1 MSIMGDARKR
11 AHREQAGRNRA
22 PPRKPPPQKDNPEP
36 PPAVETFTAA
46 DLMKMELP
54 EPQYAVD
61 GVIQQGFNI
70 LAGKPKLG
78 KSWMA
83 LNIAIAV
90 STGGCAFG
98 SIVVEQGDVLYLALE
113 DTKRRLQDRL
123 NKLLRSQDAAAPE
136 RLTLATH
143 WPRQDKGGLAAVE
156 HWLTERKGARLVIV
170 DTWPRYKPRTL
181 VRGGNDYETDYAHAG
196 ELKAVADKAGVSTLA
211 LAHCRKMG
219 AADPVEEIM
228 GTMGLSGAADG
239 LLVLRR
245 ERGQHDAALHITGRD
260 LDDRELALKWDA
272 GFALWSILGDA
283 DEHRLSKE
291 RAEVV
296 ALLRKAGRPMKT
308 PEIIP
313 LLEGRRAGTVR
324 KMLWEMATAGQIQSL
339 GSGYF
344 TLASNSG
351 NTPHSGN
358 SGNTGNSLPRLLVT
372 AVTDDPQ
379 DGNTPGDADDDTQ
392 TTFPE

>member
-1 MSIMGDARKR
+1 MTDAERRQYTLNKFGGGRDGD
-11 AHREQAGRNRA
+11 
-22 PPRKPPPQKDNPEP
+22 PEP
-36 PPAVETFTAA
+36 PPLVETFTAA
-46 DLMKMELP
+46 DLMQMELP
-54 EPQYAVD
+54 EPQFAVD
-61 GVIQQGFNI
+61 GIVQEGFNI

-83 LNIAIAV
+83 LNIALAV
-90 STGGCAFG
+90 STGGTAFG
-98 SIVVEQGDVLYLALE
+98 SIAVKQGDVLYLALE

-123 NKLLRSQDAAAPE
+123 NKLLQSQDAAAPE

-156 HWLTERKGARLVIV
+156 QWLAEHKEARLVIV
-170 DTWPRYKPRTL
+170 DTWPKFKPRTL

-245 ERGQHDAALHITGRD
+245 DRGRHDAALHITGRD
-260 LDDRELALKWDA
+260 LDDRELALKWD
-272 GFALWSILGDA
+272 GEFALWSILGDA

-291 RAEVV
+291 RAEIV
-296 ALLRKAGRPMKT
+296 ALLRTNARPMKASDLT
-308 PEIIP
+308 PLI
-313 LLEGRRAGTVR
+313 EGKKAGTVR
-324 KMLWEMATAGQIQSL
+324 KMLWDMAAAGQLQSL
-339 GSGYF
+339 GGGYYA
-344 TLASNSG
+344 LASNVSNVSNVG
-351 NTPHSGN
+351 NCGDASNAPARPH
-358 SGNTGNSLPRLLVT
+358 
-372 AVTDDPQ
+372 VTDVTGDPR
-379 DGNTPGDADDDTQ
+379 DGNVLGNARDEAH
-392 TTFPE
+392 TTFPD